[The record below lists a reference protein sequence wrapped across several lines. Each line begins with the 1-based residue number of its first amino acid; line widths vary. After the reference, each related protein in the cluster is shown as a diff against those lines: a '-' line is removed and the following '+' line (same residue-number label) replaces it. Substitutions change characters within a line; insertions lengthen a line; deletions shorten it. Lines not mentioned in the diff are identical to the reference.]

1 MNKIAQSGSEMGNFM
16 YIDTSKPNYSEQVHE
31 ALAESLDIAMEGGG
45 IKLNLTDG
53 LKLDAEHALET
64 NYKFADEEVDGM
76 PVISGV

>member
-1 MNKIAQSGSEMGNFM
+1 
-16 YIDTSKPNYSEQVHE
+16 
-31 ALAESLDIAMEGGG
+31 MEGGG

-53 LKLDAEHALET
+53 LKLDTEHALET